1 MSRLSKSLRHLSSR
15 AAAWA
20 QGIRTN
26 LRSVR
31 SLSQNRVE
39 RPSLAI
45 LDDVF
50 PNRLSAFRLVEY
62 NAYLEHFPAALVYTT
77 HQYPGPAGETG
88 FEPLLADYRRH
99 YSHLASR
106 VRPVAA
112 DLDLQPQAFYLM
124 FLNNAVQFLPWI
136 ERARRPFLMTLY
148 PGGGFALNNPQ
159 SDEKLRRVAASPWL
173 AGMITTQRVTR
184 DYLLDKGI
192 LDERQITSIYGG
204 VVPVAEDQR
213 AVEPRR
219 ISPRD
224 KGGFDL
230 CFVANKYMAQG
241 KDKGYPVFVE
251 FAKRLAAQRR
261 DVSFHVVGNYS
272 SADWDVES
280 LGSRIRFYGTQ
291 PAEFFPDFHARMD
304 LIVSPNVPNVLGA
317 GMFDG
322 FPTGCCVA
330 AGLAGVAVFC
340 TDELQL
346 NPCFRDGDEI
356 VIVRPDVDQLLG
368 KVQCYFYD
376 PARLIS
382 LGERGQQAMHRAFS
396 HSAQLSPRLE
406 LVRSLLTG
414 DAQPA
419 HIPHVGRTRVPVPLL
434 ES

>member
-20 QGIRTN
+20 QGFRNN
-26 LRSVR
+26 LQSVR
-31 SLSQNRVE
+31 SRSQIRVE

-62 NAYLEHFPAALVYTT
+62 NAYLEHFPAARVYTT

-99 YSHLASR
+99 YPHLASR
-106 VRPVAA
+106 VRPLTA
-112 DLDLQPQAFYLM
+112 DLELQPQAFYLM

-136 ERARRPFLMTLY
+136 ERARRPFLLTLY

-184 DYLLDKGI
+184 AYLLDKGL

-204 VVPVAEDQR
+204 VVPIAEDQP
-213 AVEPRR
+213 AVQSQR

-251 FAKRLAAQRR
+251 FAKRLVAQRP

-346 NPCFRDGDEI
+346 NPGFRDGEEI
-356 VIVRPDVDQLLG
+356 VLVRPAADQLLG
-368 KVQCYFYD
+368 KVIPYLDD
-376 PARLIS
+376 PARLVS
-382 LGERGQQAMHRAFS
+382 LGERGQRALQRAFS
-396 HSAQLSPRLE
+396 HSVQLSPRLE
-406 LVRSLLTG
+406 LVRSLL
-414 DAQPA
+414 AEPVRPA
-419 HIPHVGRTRVPVPLL
+419 HTPQVCLMRLPASLL
-434 ES
+434 KP